1 MQKSIFFKVIGFL
14 ALFLILIIGYSP
26 GQIKAESNVLKIG
39 VVQPLS
45 GAAAF
50 LAIPMLKSAEM
61 AAEDINN
68 RGGVKVAGKKYT
80 IKIVSADDGYTSAGG
95 VASFNRLILNEGVK
109 FVIGSI
115 GSAPTLAAQPIT
127 ESNKVIILHQASS
140 LEAIGKDKPFSF
152 RMFVGAIEGASA
164 FYRWIHSY
172 DKSIKTVAMINP
184 DDVTG
189 HNTAKYSFE
198 FARMT
203 GIKVLV
209 SEFYQ
214 RGTQDFRPILLKM
227 IDKNP
232 DLIDFGA
239 SVDAP
244 VIMKQLLELGYKG
257 KKVLCAAAFPPEIML
272 KLATPQAMEGAIVGY
287 LDPDSPKATKR
298 YKEIFD
304 KYKAKYNEL
313 QGPMGILVYDSLS
326 WLVAAIE
333 KAKTLDT
340 TKVRDTMAKL
350 PFETSYGLA
359 RWKGKEMYGIDRLAI
374 YPSYW
379 SEVRDGKLVYI
390 GKSEAKLIPM
400 IK

>member
-1 MQKSIFFKVIGFL
+1 
-14 ALFLILIIGYSP
+14 
-26 GQIKAESNVLKIG
+26 
-39 VVQPLS
+39 
-45 GAAAF
+45 
-50 LAIPMLKSAEM
+50 
-61 AAEDINN
+61 
-68 RGGVKVAGKKYT
+68 
-80 IKIVSADDGYTSAGG
+80 
-95 VASFNRLILNEGVK
+95 
-109 FVIGSI
+109 
-115 GSAPTLAAQPIT
+115 
-127 ESNKVIILHQASS
+127 
-140 LEAIGKDKPFSF
+140 
-152 RMFVGAIEGASA
+152 
-164 FYRWIHSY
+164 
-172 DKSIKTVAMINP
+172 MINP

-198 FARMT
+198 FAKMT

-257 KKVLCAAAFPPEIML
+257 KKVLCAAAFPPAIML
-272 KLATPQAMEGAIVGY
+272 KLATPEAMEGAIVGY
-287 LDPDSPKATKR
+287 LDPDSPKASRR

-313 QGPMGILVYDSLS
+313 QGPMGILAYDSLS

-333 KAKTLDT
+333 KANTLDT